1 MYHATIAA
9 AVRRFPLLGRPRP
22 DCPPLP
28 LRIQE
33 ITDAANTA
41 AQKGEHGMAD
51 AAHALNKAA
60 LIASDAGMPELAR
73 QLCWQHID
81 AYRRLTRPLTTL
93 EAHYMLEPVLN
104 LARLQIRAD
113 QGTPALR
120 LIEAMYQAVTHRTDL
135 TIGNHTLPI
144 ANLTGDRDE
153 RRKLREW
160 AWLQLVGEGIRI
172 LALGIRWRDAADHAR
187 THNGM
192 GDHLME
198 GRQAVIIASCVQ
210 GDPDRGRAVL
220 AASALT
226 EPWEHQVAACLDLIC
241 AGPGSPRAI
250 DYLATAVERLA
261 LPIAAT
267 NYASYRARLGLTVAI
282 LASAV
287 EPEVATHVLHQTAQ
301 QAIETDDG
309 YAARDALGF
318 REPLAGITRDQYAHL
333 RRIAADAGLGVGELP
348 ATVTRKITTTAATAV
363 EALDAALY
371 ASI

>member
-81 AYRRLTRPLTTL
+81 TYRRLTRPLTTL

-135 TIGNHTLPI
+135 TIGKHTLPI

-172 LALGIRWRDAADHAR
+172 LALGHRWRDAPPTTPVSTTAWAI
-187 THNGM
+187 TCWKG
-192 GDHLME
+192 GKP
-198 GRQAVIIASCVQ
+198 S
-210 GDPDRGRAVL
+210 
-220 AASALT
+220 S
-226 EPWEHQVAACLDLIC
+226 
-241 AGPGSPRAI
+241 SPRAFR
-250 DYLATAVERLA
+250 ATPTE
-261 LPIAAT
+261 AAPYWQPARSL
-267 NYASYRARLGLTVAI
+267 NHGSIRSPPAST
-282 LASAV
+282 
-287 EPEVATHVLHQTAQ
+287 
-301 QAIETDDG
+301 
-309 YAARDALGF
+309 
-318 REPLAGITRDQYAHL
+318 
-333 RRIAADAGLGVGELP
+333 
-348 ATVTRKITTTAATAV
+348 
-363 EALDAALY
+363 
-371 ASI
+371 